1 MEFKQCS
8 KCQNELP
15 FSAESNE
22 ITCPF
27 CGAVNRI
34 ENQKFNVSRASNKP
48 CDDATAGVIA
58 ASIASDSGSDC

>member
-27 CGAVNRI
+27 CAAVNRI
-34 ENQKFNVSRASNKP
+34 ENQKFNV
-48 CDDATAGVIA
+48 
-58 ASIASDSGSDC
+58 